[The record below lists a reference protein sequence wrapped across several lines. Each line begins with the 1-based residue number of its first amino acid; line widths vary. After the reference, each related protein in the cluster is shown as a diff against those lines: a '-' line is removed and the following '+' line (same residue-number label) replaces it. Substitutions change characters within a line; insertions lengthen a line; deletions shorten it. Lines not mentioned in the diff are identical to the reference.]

1 VAWGKPTHASVTVPK
16 LNVVVDNEL
25 FGSFDGGGIV
35 RVIALEFDSNGIEM
49 PADTDHVG
57 AIIWHCA
64 APLEWTGCKSCH
76 RDAATSRKLLNRW
89 PSINSVHESIF
100 ANRCCHSTRQYRF
113 GF

>member
-25 FGSFDGGGIV
+25 FGGFDGGGIV
-35 RVIALEFDSNGIEM
+35 RVIVLEFDSNGIEM

-64 APLEWTGCKSCH
+64 APLEWAG
-76 RDAATSRKLLNRW
+76 AQ
-89 PSINSVHESIF
+89 NSLSP
-100 ANRCCHSTRQYRF
+100 
-113 GF
+113 